1 MLICLSLVDRL
12 SVTEAAVRVSV
23 GVLGCRGDAG
33 DPRGP
38 SGDPA

>member
-1 MLICLSLVDRL
+1 MLIWLSLLDRL

-23 GVLGCRGDAG
+23 GVLGCRGAG

-38 SGDPA
+38 TGDLA